1 MSSRDQG
8 TLSGCAGP
16 KIFVLVCWE
25 FILFCKNNWKLD
37 FFLEDLKAFRA
48 RGFCS
53 GSALNFWAPG
63 RSSWNAARGL
73 ALAAFTGIVAKIA
86 ICIIRILL
94 NFCCLYNGNLYLRGL
109 LNRECRGYRG
119 GDGHKSYSPPFLYC
133 NFHLRYL
140 SFRIKIYTS
149 AALYT
154 VWPHR
159 PEISDNPDT
168 PETKVVNKKVSLIK
182 RETFT
187 IFFIH
192 SLFLRAVPASPGGG
206 HHIS

>member
-1 MSSRDQG
+1 M
-8 TLSGCAGP
+8 
-16 KIFVLVCWE
+16 K
-25 FILFCKNNWKLD
+25 
-37 FFLEDLKAFRA
+37 
-48 RGFCS
+48 
-53 GSALNFWAPG
+53 
-63 RSSWNAARGL
+63 
-73 ALAAFTGIVAKIA
+73 LAASRTFESGISGISGM
-86 ICIIRILL
+86 I
-94 NFCCLYNGNLYLRGL
+94 G
-109 LNRECRGYRG
+109 GYRG

-140 SFRIKIYTS
+140 SFRIKIYIS

-192 SLFLRAVPASPGGG
+192 SLFL
-206 HHIS
+206 